1 MASHNISLI
10 LGTHMCFGTLDFV
23 VTVEGE
29 LVWAQAPA
37 QPPLT
42 IGLNT
47 IDEALEELR
56 LHALEARAPRHN

>member
-1 MASHNISLI
+1 
-10 LGTHMCFGTLDFV
+10 MCFGTLDFV